1 MTGTSLAADRL
12 TTDDPASAADVIG
25 WSAVGI
31 AAVGVVAVGSQR
43 LLGLGPDA
51 CAARALLGVA
61 CPVCGLS
68 TSAVEL
74 AHGRLGAAIAA
85 DGLGVAFILTVAVL
99 AAVHLARTVGVSRA
113 APLPTGA
120 GLVAAG
126 LLVAHWAAT
135 VTGLVA
141 LTPLP

>member
-1 MTGTSLAADRL
+1 MSPAVDRRS
-12 TTDDPASAADVIG
+12 TDDSGPAADVIG

-31 AAVGVVAVGSQR
+31 GAVGIVAVGSQR
-43 LLGLGPDA
+43 MLGLGPHA
-51 CAARALLGVA
+51 CAARALLGVP

-68 TSAVEL
+68 TSAAEL
-74 AHGRLGAAIAA
+74 AHGQLGRAIAA

-99 AAVHLARTVGVSRA
+99 AGVHLARTIGVGRA
-113 APLPTGA
+113 APLPTVA

-126 LLVAHWAAT
+126 LLAAHWAAT
-135 VTGLVA
+135 VTGLVT

>member
-1 MTGTSLAADRL
+1 MTGTSLAVDRRA
-12 TTDDPASAADVIG
+12 TDDPGPAADVVG

-31 AAVGVVAVGSQR
+31 GAVGLVAVGSQR

-51 CAARALLGVA
+51 CAARVLLGVP

-74 AHGRLGAAIAA
+74 AHGHLGGAIAA

-99 AAVHLARTVGVSRA
+99 AAVHLARNVGLRRV
-113 APLPTGA
+113 APLPPGS
-120 GLVAAG
+120 GLFALG
-126 LLVAHWAAT
+126 LLLAHWLAT
-135 VTGLVA
+135 VTGAVTLA
-141 LTPLP
+141 PLS

>member
-1 MTGTSLAADRL
+1 VIGTSLALDRRS
-12 TTDDPASAADVIG
+12 TDDPGPAADVIG
-25 WSAVGI
+25 WSAAGI
-31 AAVGVVAVGSQR
+31 TAVGLVAVGSQR

-51 CAARALLGVA
+51 CAARVLLGVP

-74 AHGRLGAAIAA
+74 AHGHFGGAIAA
-85 DGLGVAFILTVAVL
+85 DGLGVAFILTVTVL
-99 AAVHLARTVGVSRA
+99 AAAHLARTVGVGRA
-113 APLPTGA
+113 PPLPTGA

-126 LLVAHWAAT
+126 LLAAHWAAT

-141 LTPLP
+141 LTPLR

>member
-1 MTGTSLAADRL
+1 MTGTLLALDRRS
-12 TTDDPASAADVIG
+12 TDDPGPTADVVG

-31 AAVGVVAVGSQR
+31 AAVGLVAVGSQR
-43 LLGLGPDA
+43 LLGLGPDG
-51 CAARALLGVA
+51 CAARVLLGVPCA
-61 CPVCGLS
+61 VCGVS
-68 TSAVEL
+68 TSAVEV
-74 AHGRLGAAIAA
+74 AHGHLGGAIAA

-99 AAVHLARTVGVSRA
+99 AAVHLARTVGVRRA

-126 LLVAHWAAT
+126 LLAAHWAAT

>member
-1 MTGTSLAADRL
+1 VTGTSLAVDRRS
-12 TTDDPASAADVIG
+12 TASGPAADVIG

-31 AAVGVVAVGSQR
+31 GAVGLVAVGSRR

-51 CAARALLGVA
+51 CAARVLLGVP

-74 AHGRLGAAIAA
+74 AQGHLGRAVAT
-85 DGLGVAFILTVAVL
+85 DGLGVAFIVAVAVL
-99 AAVHLARTVGVSRA
+99 AGLHLARTVGVRRA
-113 APLPTGA
+113 TALPTGA
-120 GLVAAG
+120 GLIAAG
-126 LLVAHWAAT
+126 LLVAHWVAT
-135 VTGLVA
+135 ATGLVA

>member
-1 MTGTSLAADRL
+1 MTGTSLAVDRRS
-12 TTDDPASAADVIG
+12 TDDPGLAADVIG

-31 AAVGVVAVGSQR
+31 GAVGLVAVGSQR

-51 CAARALLGVA
+51 CAARVLLGVP

-74 AHGRLGAAIAA
+74 AQGHLGRAIAA

-99 AAVHLARTVGVSRA
+99 AGVHLARTVGFRRA
-113 APLPTGA
+113 TALPTGA
-120 GLVAAG
+120 GLIAAA
-126 LLVAHWAAT
+126 LLVAHWVAT
-135 VTGLVA
+135 ATGLVA